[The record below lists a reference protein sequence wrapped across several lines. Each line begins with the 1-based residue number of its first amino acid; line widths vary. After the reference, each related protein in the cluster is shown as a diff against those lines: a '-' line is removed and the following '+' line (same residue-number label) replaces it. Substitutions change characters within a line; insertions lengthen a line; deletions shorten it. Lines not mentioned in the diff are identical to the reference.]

1 MTAPVAAVR
10 TRPARK
16 PARVLG
22 VDIGGT
28 GIKGAP
34 VDTRK
39 GVLLEKRRR
48 ILTPKPSTPEAV
60 ADVVA
65 EIVGHFSW
73 KGPVGITFPGV
84 VKRGVILTAANMDK
98 GWIGVDADSMLTERL
113 GTPVHVINDA
123 DAAGLAEMK
132 FGAGKGRDGVVILVT
147 LGTGIGTAVF
157 HDGKLFANTELGHI
171 EIQGR
176 DAEDHAAERIRIE
189 KNLSWRK
196 YSKRVDDYLARLEF
210 LLFPDLIIIGGGA
223 SQDADK
229 FLPRLT
235 RRAEVVPAALL
246 NDAGI
251 VGGALAFE
259 D

>member
-1 MTAPVAAVR
+1 M
-10 TRPARK
+10 
-16 PARVLG
+16 RVLG

-39 GVLLEKRRR
+39 GVLLEKRQR

-60 ADVVA
+60 ADVIA
-65 EIVGHFSW
+65 EIVDRFSW

-84 VKRGVILTAANMDK
+84 VKRGVIFTAANMDK
-98 GWIGVDADSMLTERL
+98 GWIGVDADTMLTERL
-113 GTPVHVINDA
+113 ASPVHVINDA

-132 FGAGKGRDGVVILVT
+132 FGAGKGRDGVVVLVT

-157 HDGKLFANTELGHI
+157 NGGKLVPNTELGHF
-171 EIQGR
+171 EIGGR
-176 DAEDHAAERIRIE
+176 DAEEHAAERIRIE
-189 KNLSWRK
+189 KNLSWKK
-196 YSKRVDDYLARLEF
+196 YAKRLDDYLARLEF
-210 LLFPDLIIIGGGA
+210 LLWPDLVIIGGGA

-229 FLPRLT
+229 FLPRLD
-235 RRAEVVPAALL
+235 RRAEVVAAALL